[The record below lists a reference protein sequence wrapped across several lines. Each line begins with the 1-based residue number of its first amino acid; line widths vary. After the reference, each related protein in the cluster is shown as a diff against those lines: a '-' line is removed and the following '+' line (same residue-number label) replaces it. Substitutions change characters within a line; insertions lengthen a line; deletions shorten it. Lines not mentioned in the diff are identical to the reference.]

1 MNKDPFA
8 FLSESSTTFPSE
20 TKSLPMTPAKR
31 HAFLS
36 TLKEEILRIEQ
47 LPLENSAFFIE
58 KKNYNKMVDHLE
70 EEKKLKMAE
79 ALALSPKNKN
89 QNLMLKPQVFFDGT
103 EQLISVIYIRT
114 FIEKYKE
121 HLKL

>member
-8 FLSESSTTFPSE
+8 FLSDSSTTFQTE
-20 TKSLPMTPAKR
+20 TKSLPLTPAKR

-36 TLKEEILRIEQ
+36 TLKDEILRIEH

-58 KKNYNKMVDHLE
+58 KRDYNKMVDHLE
-70 EEKKLKMAE
+70 EEKRMKMAE
-79 ALALSPKNKN
+79 ALALSPRNRD

-103 EQLISVIYIRT
+103 EQFISVRA
-114 FIEKYKE
+114 F
-121 HLKL
+121 